1 MRFKKGN
8 KVEVLSKRE
17 VPSGSWRCAEI
28 ICGNGHNYTI
38 RYDGYEQANG
48 KTVLERVSRK
58 AIRPCPP
65 PLEISGSWVPGDVV
79 EVFDN
84 FSWKMSTISQV
95 LGKNYYK
102 VRILGSSR
110 EFEVLKFD
118 IRVRQSWQDNKWV
131 VIGKGS
137 GNFEDGKHDE
147 NSTLKYNLNLS
158 SQVHNR
164 TTRIKIRVKDDCFPV
179 KNRMDFPDSHIVSS
193 KTLKRGSPYCYSEVE
208 AYAGVAQKFRA
219 IEKEGRCHRLNA
231 ANSSTLPKQVDADAF
246 QRDMVGEE
254 CINASF
260 NNKTT
265 GISEVDV
272 ERRKPTGAV
281 GCSFAINL
289 KSNYDDSVTSSVGS
303 CSVASNCSYKLP
315 HLSAGRID
323 NDDDHSSDA
332 ESFSQ
337 RGYKEGNCLLPTKE
351 ELAAEIHRLELH
363 AYRCTIEALHACGP
377 LSWEQEE
384 LVTNLRLSLH
394 ISNDEH
400 LMELRNLGSAVT
412 NIPIR

>member
-17 VPSGSWRCAEI
+17 VPSGSWCCAEI

-48 KTVLERVSRK
+48 KIVLERVSRK

-84 FSWKMSTISQV
+84 FSWKMSTISQD

-137 GNFEDGKHDE
+137 GNFEGGKHDE

-179 KNRMDFPDSHIVSS
+179 KTRMNFPDSHIVSS

-231 ANSSTLPKQVDADAF
+231 ANSSTLPKQG
-246 QRDMVGEE
+246 R
-254 CINASF
+254 S
-260 NNKTT
+260 
-265 GISEVDV
+265 
-272 ERRKPTGAV
+272 RRLVHLTPKLLKMMLG
-281 GCSFAINL
+281 FATFL
-289 KSNYDDSVTSSVGS
+289 SV
-303 CSVASNCSYKLP
+303 
-315 HLSAGRID
+315 
-323 NDDDHSSDA
+323 
-332 ESFSQ
+332 
-337 RGYKEGNCLLPTKE
+337 
-351 ELAAEIHRLELH
+351 
-363 AYRCTIEALHACGP
+363 
-377 LSWEQEE
+377 
-384 LVTNLRLSLH
+384 
-394 ISNDEH
+394 
-400 LMELRNLGSAVT
+400 
-412 NIPIR
+412 